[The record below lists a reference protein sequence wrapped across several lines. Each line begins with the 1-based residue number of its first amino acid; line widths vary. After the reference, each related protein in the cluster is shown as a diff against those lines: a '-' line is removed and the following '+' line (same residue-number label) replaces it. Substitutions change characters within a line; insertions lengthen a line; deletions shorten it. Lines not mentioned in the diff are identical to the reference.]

1 MSNHQHPTAPSIKQ
15 LLIVAHTPSPNTEL
29 LAQAI
34 LAGTRDIAIERVES
48 QLKSPFDCTAED
60 VLNSDALV
68 LFTTENFGYMSGALK
83 DFFERVYYPCLN
95 QPARSEAKPFA
106 LVIRAGLDGTGT
118 DISVH
123 KITTGLKWREI
134 QAVTLCKGD
143 HQDEF
148 VEQCRELGL
157 TVAASLDADL
167 I

>member
-1 MSNHQHPTAPSIKQ
+1 MAELKK
-15 LLIVAHTPSPNTEL
+15 LLIVAHTPSPNTSEL
-29 LAQAI
+29 AAALLNGA
-34 LAGTRDIAIERVES
+34 RDDAVDS
-48 QLKSPFDCTAED
+48 VSSSLKSPFDCDVED
-60 VLNSDALV
+60 VLQSDAII

-83 DFFERVYYPCLN
+83 DFFERIYYPCLD
-95 QPARSEAKPFA
+95 QPERNEAKPFA

-118 DISVH
+118 DIAVH

-143 HQDEF
+143 YHASF
-148 VEQCRELGL
+148 VDQCRELGL